1 MLRTRIK
8 DAIGCGFRRLG
19 FQIIALPRLAADRAR
34 YDSVAP
40 VATYAPWNADEEFR
54 AVYEEV
60 KPHSMVD
67 LYRFWELWNLVAQS
81 SKLSE
86 GGILEVGV
94 WRGGTGALIAK
105 RAAACGIQET
115 VYLCDTFRGIV
126 KGGEHDTYH
135 QRGEH
140 ADTSR
145 AGVERLIFTQMRLKN
160 VQVLE
165 GVFPDDTAHLIEKQE
180 SSFRFCHI
188 DVDVYES
195 AKDITNWVWERM
207 VAGGIIVF
215 DDYGFCGCEGIVKFV
230 DEVAEEKDRLV
241 FHNVNGH
248 AIVVK
253 LSPRRPAFARERTTA
268 AASMAPGL
276 RPGRK
281 RERLEAGV

>member
-1 MLRTRIK
+1 MCKCWKESFPTIRRT
-8 DAIGCGFRRLG
+8 
-19 FQIIALPRLAADRAR
+19 
-34 YDSVAP
+34 
-40 VATYAPWNADEEFR
+40 
-54 AVYEEV
+54 
-60 KPHSMVD
+60 
-67 LYRFWELWNLVAQS
+67 S
-81 SKLSE
+81 S
-86 GGILEVGV
+86 
-94 WRGGTGALIAK
+94 RNK
-105 RAAACGIQET
+105 RAAFGFA
-115 VYLCDTFRGIV
+115 
-126 KGGEHDTYH
+126 
-135 QRGEH
+135 
-140 ADTSR
+140 
-145 AGVERLIFTQMRLKN
+145 IF
-160 VQVLE
+160 
-165 GVFPDDTAHLIEKQE
+165 
-180 SSFRFCHI
+180 